1 MHKIVSNSVLLIM
14 MMALSGCLTFREDGK
29 LTRFTPQALYVTT
42 PGDDSE
48 FTVGFRHGCNTAL
61 GIMGS
66 GMLRFHGF
74 EYDINRGIENQE
86 YYRGY
91 RAGTDACVYHVDTGS
106 I

>member
-1 MHKIVSNSVLLIM
+1 MKKSIIVLLVM
-14 MMALSGCLTFREDGK
+14 SCSLSGCVTFNEDGK
-29 LTRFTPQALYVTT
+29 LSWSTPQGLLINT
-42 PGDDSE
+42 PDDDSD
-48 FTVGFRHGCNTAL
+48 FSVGFRHGCNTAL

-91 RAGTDACVYHVDTGS
+91 RQGTDACVYAVDTGS

>member
-1 MHKIVSNSVLLIM
+1 MRFIMLLIVFVSV
-14 MMALSGCLTFREDGK
+14 SGCVTFNPDGK
-29 LTRFTPQALYVTT
+29 LSWSTPQGLLVTT
-42 PGDDSE
+42 PDGDDDFSI
-48 FTVGFRHGCNTAL
+48 GFRHGCNTAL

-66 GMLRFHGF
+66 GFLRLHGF

-91 RAGTDACVYHVDTGS
+91 RHGTDACVYHVDTGS

>member
-1 MHKIVSNSVLLIM
+1 MRLILCLILLFS
-14 MMALSGCLTFREDGK
+14 LSGCLVFNPDGK
-29 LTRFTPQALYVTT
+29 LSWATPQGLMVTT
-42 PGDDSE
+42 PEDDDDFSL
-48 FTVGFRHGCNTAL
+48 GFRHGCNTAL

-74 EYDINRGIENQE
+74 EYDINKGIENQE

-91 RAGTDACVYHVDTGS
+91 RMGTDSCVYHVDTGS